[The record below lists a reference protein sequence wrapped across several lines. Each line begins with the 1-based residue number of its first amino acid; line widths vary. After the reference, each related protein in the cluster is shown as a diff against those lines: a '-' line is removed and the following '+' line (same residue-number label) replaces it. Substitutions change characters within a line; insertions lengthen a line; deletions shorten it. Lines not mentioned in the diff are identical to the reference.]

1 MFSKLSRRNTRM
13 NLTSNKIL
21 KAFCVLL
28 LCMGILLSTTACA
41 KRTEE
46 LGNVNQICVSGAY
59 TESWMNVYTDEEFI
73 EKMVEFYDSIRYE
86 ETDKNVDTN
95 TAGEVLSLTYSQG
108 NNVKTKFMIDKNG
121 VLAFEAGTECY
132 EIVSDFDFEY
142 IKGLVDEQ
150 REKVESKEYPMNDI
164 VVSADE
170 LEEKDK

>member
-121 VLAFEAGTECY
+121 VLSFEAGTECY

-150 REKVESKEYPMNDI
+150 REKVESKEYPKNDI

>member
-1 MFSKLSRRNTRM
+1 M

-21 KAFCVLL
+21 KVLCVFL
-28 LCMGILLSTTACA
+28 LCVGIVFSTTACV

-59 TESWMNVYTDEEFI
+59 VESWMNVYTDEEFI

-86 ETDKNVDTN
+86 KTDKNVDTN
-95 TAGEVLSLTYSQG
+95 TEGEVLSLTYSQG
-108 NNVKTKFMIDKNG
+108 NNVKTSFMVDKNG
-121 VLAFEAGTECY
+121 IMTFEAGTQCY

-150 REKVESKEYPMNDI
+150 REKAKSKEPPKEEVESTENTKKDI
-164 VVSADE
+164 VVYADD
-170 LEEKDK
+170 LEKSDKK